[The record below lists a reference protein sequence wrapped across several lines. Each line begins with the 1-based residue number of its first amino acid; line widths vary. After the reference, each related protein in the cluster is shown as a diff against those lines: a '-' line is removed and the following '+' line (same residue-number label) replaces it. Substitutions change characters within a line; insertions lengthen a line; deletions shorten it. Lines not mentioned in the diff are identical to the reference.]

1 MSSSILPITT
11 GSSEIT
17 LTGTDTMSQA
27 LTGIVL
33 VFLMHITL
41 AAAEFIYTSFSRMWT
56 NRIELFPDT
65 YPSGSKMFT
74 AIQNPTNPNAKTIY
88 VSENQRTGIEFS
100 YSLFLKLSSETFSES
115 NRVLYHILHKGYN
128 RPFPLLGPGIF
139 CRGDKNT
146 LRIYMNSFSNWNNY
160 VEIDNIPVDKWFH
173 LVVTCKGG
181 TKGVPESSVLYIYI
195 NGNLKQKL
203 KLNNNTPPYQNYGN
217 VYAFSSR
224 NLVLNKT
231 QTNSL
236 YTDPE
241 ISSDSNLT
249 GVTFSGSAKGMISR
263 VYYYRYALSYT
274 EINSLM
280 NLGPSPNMVD
290 TPDNT
295 ITPYLTQTWWTN
307 NGTRY
312 D

>member
-1 MSSSILPITT
+1 MSSSLLPMPS

-17 LTGTDTMSQA
+17 LTGSDTMSQA

-41 AAAEFIYTSFSRMWT
+41 AASEFIYTSFSHMWS
-56 NRIELFPDT
+56 NRVELFPDT

-74 AIQNPTNPNAKTIY
+74 AIQNPTNPNARTIY
-88 VSENQRTGIEFS
+88 MSENQRTGIEFS
-100 YSLFLKLSSETFSES
+100 YSLFLKLSSETFSNS
-115 NRVLYHILHKGYN
+115 NRVLYHVMHKGYN

-146 LRIYMNSFSNWNNY
+146 LRIYMNSFANWNNY

-173 LVVTCKGG
+173 LVLACKGG
-181 TKGVPESSVLYIYI
+181 TKGVPQSSILYIYI
-195 NGNLKQKL
+195 NGNMKQKL
-203 KLNNNTPPYQNYGN
+203 KLTNNTPPYQNYGN
-217 VYAFSSR
+217 VYAFSNR
-224 NLVLNKT
+224 NLTLRKTDTISLN
-231 QTNSL
+231 N
-236 YTDPE
+236 DPE
-241 ISSDSNLT
+241 ISSDSSLSDL
-249 GVTFSGSAKGMISR
+249 TFSGSAKGMISR

-280 NLGPSPNMVD
+280 NLGPSPNIVQ
-290 TPDNT
+290 TADNV

-307 NGTRY
+307 NGTKY